1 MSPSSENTITQ
12 TSFLGDKLLFSGL
25 SEAGKSAIRDRVF
38 SGKLAADVE
47 GYGATLNYERQ
58 IITLDSGFHF
68 TIFDLGGQ
76 KVFLNRY
83 LNQFSTFV
91 FHRVSA
97 LVFVIDVSEPTR
109 FESAKEYFD
118 LALTQLKKHSPTAP
132 VFMLLNKVDLLEGVS
147 DKETRLQHLKAF
159 MLKDINIPFRVF
171 HTSIYDDSL
180 KNTFD
185 EILNHIFPTMIDQ
198 LEPELED
205 LSITIHPGYSELL
218 NADELDLIEI
228 AKALALMEK
237 LSKVSIKKDEVAAI
251 NTLVRAVSAIDSV
264 GETEIPNEQGD

>member
-1 MSPSSENTITQ
+1 MSENTEME
-12 TSFLGDKLLFSGL
+12 SGLLGDKLLFSGL

-58 IITLDSGFHF
+58 IITLDSGFNF

-91 FHRVSA
+91 FHRVAA
-97 LVFVIDVSEPTR
+97 LVFVIDVNQPTR
-109 FESAKEYFD
+109 WESAKEYFD

-132 VFMLLNKVDLLEGVS
+132 VYVLLNKVDLLKDVS
-147 DKETRLQHLKAF
+147 DKDARLQNLKTYI
-159 MLKDINIPFRVF
+159 LSDIDNPIRIFY
-171 HTSIYDDSL
+171 TTIYDNSL
-180 KNTFD
+180 QLAFD
-185 EILNHIFPTMIDQ
+185 EILLQIFPTMIDRPD
-198 LEPELED
+198 LEADNIAL
-205 LSITIHPGYSELL
+205 TIHPEYSELL
-218 NADELDLIEI
+218 NADELDLTEI

-237 LSKVSIKKDEVAAI
+237 YSKISTKTKKDEVEAI
-251 NTLVRAVSAIDSV
+251 RKHIRIVSSLEPDNMKNTNVHD
-264 GETEIPNEQGD
+264 D